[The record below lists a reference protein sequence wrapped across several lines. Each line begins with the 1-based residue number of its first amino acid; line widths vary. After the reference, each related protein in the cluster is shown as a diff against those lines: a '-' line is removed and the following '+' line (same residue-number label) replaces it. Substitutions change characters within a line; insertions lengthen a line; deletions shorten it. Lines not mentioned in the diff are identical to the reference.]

1 MQLINNSTLYNLSEK
16 RTEIMG
22 VAMLLVIAYHFAL
35 HFGFY
40 HSPIIVRGDIG
51 VDIFFFLSGFGCG
64 FSVSKHSPKDFYA
77 NRIKRIV
84 PIYFIIGILSILGN
98 YLFLNQHVCA
108 IDVYRLLCIS
118 FFSHGDLSVWYIHAS
133 MLFYLLT
140 PPIMAMINKHGFRT
154 IYFLMPCVALAIYFC
169 AYLHHSNINLM
180 LYRFVSYII
189 GLFCA
194 QAALDKSI
202 VRTRKII
209 GGGILYLL
217 LMLVLQIALKKQD
230 LLIHN
235 QLRYI
240 IYPVLMM
247 VMVHFC
253 INYLPKNKYL
263 FWIGLCSLECY
274 LAHQPIMNYLS
285 NIQNN
290 ILFFGCST
298 IAIIVSVIFF
308 HYINKKMSFLSIIN
322 EQQKK
327 YNNNNSK

>member
-1 MQLINNSTLYNLSEK
+1 
-16 RTEIMG
+16 
-22 VAMLLVIAYHFAL
+22 
-35 HFGFY
+35 
-40 HSPIIVRGDIG
+40 
-51 VDIFFFLSGFGCG
+51 
-64 FSVSKHSPKDFYA
+64 
-77 NRIKRIV
+77 
-84 PIYFIIGILSILGN
+84 
-98 YLFLNQHVCA
+98 
-108 IDVYRLLCIS
+108 
-118 FFSHGDLSVWYIHAS
+118 
-133 MLFYLLT
+133 
-140 PPIMAMINKHGFRT
+140 
-154 IYFLMPCVALAIYFC
+154 MPCVVLAIYFC

-180 LYRFVSYII
+180 LYRFVPYII

-194 QAALDKSI
+194 QAALDRYI

-209 GGGILYLL
+209 GGGISYLL
-217 LMLVLQIALKKQD
+217 LMFVLQIALKKQD

-253 INYLPKNKYL
+253 IKYLPKNKYL

-274 LAHQPIMNYLS
+274 LVHQPIMNYLS

-308 HYINKKMSFLSIIN
+308 HYINKKMSFFIN
-322 EQQKK
+322 HK
-327 YNNNNSK
+327 

>member
-1 MQLINNSTLYNLSEK
+1 MLKLRLISLLSEQ
-16 RTEIMG
+16 E
-22 VAMLLVIAYHFAL
+22 
-35 HFGFY
+35 
-40 HSPIIVRGDIG
+40 
-51 VDIFFFLSGFGCG
+51 
-64 FSVSKHSPKDFYA
+64 
-77 NRIKRIV
+77 
-84 PIYFIIGILSILGN
+84 
-98 YLFLNQHVCA
+98 
-108 IDVYRLLCIS
+108 
-118 FFSHGDLSVWYIHAS
+118 
-133 MLFYLLT
+133 
-140 PPIMAMINKHGFRT
+140 
-154 IYFLMPCVALAIYFC
+154 
-169 AYLHHSNINLM
+169 
-180 LYRFVSYII
+180 
-189 GLFCA
+189 
-194 QAALDKSI
+194 KSL
-202 VRTRKII
+202 

>member
-1 MQLINNSTLYNLSEK
+1 
-16 RTEIMG
+16 
-22 VAMLLVIAYHFAL
+22 
-35 HFGFY
+35 
-40 HSPIIVRGDIG
+40 
-51 VDIFFFLSGFGCG
+51 
-64 FSVSKHSPKDFYA
+64 
-77 NRIKRIV
+77 
-84 PIYFIIGILSILGN
+84 
-98 YLFLNQHVCA
+98 
-108 IDVYRLLCIS
+108 
-118 FFSHGDLSVWYIHAS
+118 
-133 MLFYLLT
+133 
-140 PPIMAMINKHGFRT
+140 
-154 IYFLMPCVALAIYFC
+154 
-169 AYLHHSNINLM
+169 
-180 LYRFVSYII
+180 
-189 GLFCA
+189 
-194 QAALDKSI
+194 
-202 VRTRKII
+202 
-209 GGGILYLL
+209 
-217 LMLVLQIALKKQD
+217 MLVLQIALKKQD

-322 EQQKK
+322 EQQKR

>member
-1 MQLINNSTLYNLSEK
+1 MQLMNNSTLYNLSEK

-22 VAMLLVIAYHFAL
+22 VAMLMVIAYHFAL

-98 YLFLNQHVCA
+98 YLFLNQHVGA

-118 FFSHGDLSVWYIHAS
+118 FFTHGDLSVWYIHAS

-140 PPIMAMINKHGFRT
+140 PFIMAMINKHGFKT
-154 IYFLMPCVALAIYFC
+154 FYFLMPCVVLAIYFC

-180 LYRFVSYII
+180 LYRFVPYVI

-194 QAALDKSI
+194 QAALDRYI

-209 GGGILYLL
+209 GG
-217 LMLVLQIALKKQD
+217 D
-230 LLIHN
+230 
-235 QLRYI
+235 
-240 IYPVLMM
+240 
-247 VMVHFC
+247 
-253 INYLPKNKYL
+253 
-263 FWIGLCSLECY
+263 
-274 LAHQPIMNYLS
+274 
-285 NIQNN
+285 
-290 ILFFGCST
+290 
-298 IAIIVSVIFF
+298 
-308 HYINKKMSFLSIIN
+308 FLSLVN
-322 EQQKK
+322 VRFADSTKETRPV
-327 YNNNNSK
+327 NT